1 MIVDDEKL
9 ELEAI
14 KHSADF
20 FAMGVSEVLEA
31 YNIRQAKEFFLK
43 RKVDI
48 LLCDIEMPQ
57 GSGLELLEWVG
68 QFFPNTQCIIITC
81 HEDFSYIKRAIQLGS
96 LDYILKPVQE
106 VELKRVI
113 CKAVNNIYESRE
125 LEEKLRFSKLWV
137 KHQPFVIEQFW
148 SYILNR
154 KIMSKDEFQK
164 AAEENGFPGIEDL
177 KVFPFLIHIQR
188 WCKEIDFREEKMIE
202 FKVKNYV
209 RELILKQPENGA
221 IIEMGQGFLLGLIYL
236 DSNDIDPSS
245 LSKSCDDY
253 ISVCRQNTGCDLSCY
268 IGSPVFGYRLV
279 EEVEKLLSYGR
290 NNVIYIN
297 QVFTLQQLQQEVLDS
312 DAFNLTNLSSLANVS
327 DTWLAMLVRG
337 ERNELLD
344 DIDKLLQNLEKERKL
359 NINTINQIL
368 HCFTQTVNVFL
379 ENKGIQ
385 AYELFGDDQSTKLF
399 TQANR
404 SVWNM
409 KDWMTHVV
417 DKLYQCTEYSKLES
431 VIEKVKRYISLNI
444 DKDLTCK
451 QIANQVFLHPNYLNR
466 IFKRKMGI
474 SLSTYL
480 LQERIMKAKE
490 LLSNTDIPVSLVAAF
505 VGYTNFSHFSRLFKK
520 YVGVTPKEY
529 RKKFYDAGRIIM
541 IPENKTDKTNK
552 IS

>member
-1 MIVDDEKL
+1 
-9 ELEAI
+9 
-14 KHSADF
+14 
-20 FAMGVSEVLEA
+20 
-31 YNIRQAKEFFLK
+31 
-43 RKVDI
+43 
-48 LLCDIEMPQ
+48 
-57 GSGLELLEWVG
+57 
-68 QFFPNTQCIIITC
+68 
-81 HEDFSYIKRAIQLGS
+81 
-96 LDYILKPVQE
+96 
-106 VELKRVI
+106 
-113 CKAVNNIYESRE
+113 
-125 LEEKLRFSKLWV
+125 LRLHFYYST
-137 KHQPFVIEQFW
+137 P
-148 SYILNR
+148 
-154 KIMSKDEFQK
+154 
-164 AAEENGFPGIEDL
+164 
-177 KVFPFLIHIQR
+177 
-188 WCKEIDFREEKMIE
+188 
-202 FKVKNYV
+202 
-209 RELILKQPENGA
+209 
-221 IIEMGQGFLLGLIYL
+221 
-236 DSNDIDPSS
+236 
-245 LSKSCDDY
+245 
-253 ISVCRQNTGCDLSCY
+253 
-268 IGSPVFGYRLV
+268 
-279 EEVEKLLSYGR
+279 
-290 NNVIYIN
+290 

-480 LQERIMKAKE
+480 LHERIMKAKE